1 MGCGG
6 ELSAENPISIIRGSS
21 RTLEL
26 RLVDTQG
33 NERDITDA
41 RIIFTVKRAMG
52 DTQPLIQKDSTDP
65 LQIELT
71 SPRTGRARIYLNPGD
86 TRTLAARAYPYDVWV
101 LLDGKNYCVIPPSEF
116 QVEPSVTQV
125 P

>member
-1 MGCGG
+1 MSCGG
-6 ELSAENPISIIRGSS
+6 DLSSDNPISMIRGSS

-26 RLVDTQG
+26 HVVDTEG

-41 RIIFTVKRAMG
+41 RVLFTVKRAMG
-52 DTQPLIQKDSTDP
+52 DTQPLIQKDSVDP
-65 LQIELT
+65 LQIELVA
-71 SPRTGRARIYLNPGD
+71 PRTGRARIYLYPAD
-86 TRTLAARAYPYDVWV
+86 TRSLSARAYPYDVWV

-116 QVEPSVTQV
+116 KVEPSVTQV